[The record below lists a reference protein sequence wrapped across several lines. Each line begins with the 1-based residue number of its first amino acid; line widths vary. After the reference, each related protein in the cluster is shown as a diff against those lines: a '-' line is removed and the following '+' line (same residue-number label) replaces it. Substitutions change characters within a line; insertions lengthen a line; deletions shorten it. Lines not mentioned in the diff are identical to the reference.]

1 MAKAGDV
8 WELHGITSWGVACDD
23 RDLPGVYAAVHCEHT
38 YAHALSRTHICILPL
53 TCVYP

>member
-38 YAHALSRTHICILPL
+38 HVHMHSHVHIFAFFP
-53 TCVYP
+53 